1 MLEDK
6 HGIYADLEDKVV
18 DKEKDIVDD
27 DRNSDQ
33 KQHYS
38 L

>member
-6 HGIYADLEDKVV
+6 HGIYADLEDKV